1 MFKHHSSTDNTLE
14 RFRRCGLAGNVT
26 RDKLPELKNSAI
38 SSFLSVS
45 CLSLKIKLKLYLPSL
60 AAILPCFHVVVLI
73 WDDEPK

>member
-45 CLSLKIKLKLYLPSL
+45 CLSLKIKLPSL